1 MKIAITGKGGVGKT
15 TLAGTLARLYAR
27 AGRPVLAIDAD
38 PDANLAASVGIP
50 PERMAQVTPIAA
62 MDDLIEERT
71 GARPGSQAPYFRLN
85 PRVSDLPETLS
96 IEHQGVRLMV
106 MGGVQKGGGGC
117 VCPENVL
124 LRSLVRHLL
133 LERDEVVILDMV
145 AGVEHLGRATA
156 DGVDALIVVVEPGQR
171 SIQTAHAIRRL
182 AADIHIRRIFAV
194 GNKVRTPEEET
205 FVRQSLGDIPL
216 LGVIHYHPE
225 VIEADRRGMAPMDIG
240 GAVVAEIEQIQRAL
254 SERLELNSPPDQ
266 AGERGRP
273 DRAGPGQ

>member
-27 AGRPVLAIDAD
+27 AGHAVLAIDAD
-38 PDANLAASVGIP
+38 PDANLATAVGVP
-50 PERMAQVTPIAA
+50 PERMAALTPIAA

-71 GARPGSQAPYFRLN
+71 GARPGSQSPYFRLN
-85 PRVSDLPETLS
+85 PRVSDLPDTLAVLH
-96 IEHQGVRLMV
+96 EGVRVMV

-156 DGVDALIVVVEPGQR
+156 DAMDAFVVVVEPGQR
-171 SIQTAHAIRRL
+171 SIQTAHTIRRL
-182 AADIHIRRIFAV
+182 AADIGITRILAV
-194 GNKVRTPEEET
+194 GNKVRSTEEET
-205 FVRQSLGDIPL
+205 FIRQALGDIPL
-216 LGVIHYHPE
+216 LGIIHYAPE
-225 VIEADRRGMAPMDIG
+225 VIEADRRGVALVDVG
-240 GAVVAEIEQIQRAL
+240 GPAVEEIEAIRQAL
-254 SERLELNSPPDQ
+254 N
-266 AGERGRP
+266 RGFEGT
-273 DRAGPGQ
+273 A

>member
-38 PDANLAASVGIP
+38 PDANLATAVGIP
-50 PERMAQVTPIAA
+50 PERMAGLTPIAA
-62 MDDLIEERT
+62 MADLIEERT

-85 PRVSDLPETLS
+85 PQVSDLPETLS
-96 IEHQGVRLMV
+96 VLHEGVRVMV
-106 MGGVQKGGGGC
+106 MGSVQKGGGGC

-156 DGVDALIVVVEPGQR
+156 DAVDAFIVVVEPGQR
-171 SIQTAHAIRRL
+171 SIQTAHTIRRL
-182 AADIHIRRIFAV
+182 AADIGIERILAV
-194 GNKVRTPEEET
+194 GNKVRTPEEEA
-205 FVRQSLGDIPL
+205 FIRAAVGDIPL
-216 LGVIHYHPE
+216 LGIVHYHPE
-225 VIEADRRGMAPMDIG
+225 VIEADRRGLALIDLG
-240 GAVVAEIEQIQRAL
+240 GPAVEEIAAL
-254 SERLELNSPPDQ
+254 LQALEGKLKES
-266 AGERGRP
+266 A
-273 DRAGPGQ
+273 